1 MPRRP
6 GAPTED
12 RRNQILEGALKV
24 FAEKG
29 FKGATNKE
37 IADAAGGIS
46 PGLIYWYFASKE
58 DLLFALIE
66 NRVGPGG
73 IPVPIEHLTAFP
85 PEQVLP
91 MLAHYGLS
99 RLDNQDTINLFK
111 IFVGEAVRSEQ
122 IRTIANQHVNRL
134 METIANYLAAQMD
147 QGRMRRDDPLL
158 CAQTFL
164 AGLMAS
170 IIRRQFLGDAK
181 MLSYTTD
188 EIVNT
193 VVGIFLRGTRPD

>member
-6 GAPTED
+6 GPPPED
-12 RRNQILEGALKV
+12 RRRQILDAALKV

-29 FKGATNKE
+29 FKGATNQD
-37 IADAAGGIS
+37 IADAAGIS
-46 PGLIYWYFASKE
+46 PGLIYWYFDSKE
-58 DLLFALIE
+58 DVLFALIE
-66 NRVGPGG
+66 NRVSPGG
-73 IPVPIEHLTAFP
+73 FPVPFEHLTTFP

-99 RLDNQDTINLFK
+99 RLDNQDTFNLLRLFM
-111 IFVGEAVRSEQ
+111 GEAIRSEQ
-122 IRTIANQHVNRL
+122 IRAIANHHINRL
-134 METIANYLAAQMD
+134 LDTLAHYLAAQMD
-147 QGRMRRDDPLL
+147 QGKLRRDDPLL

-170 IIRRQFLGDAK
+170 MIRRQFLADPRL
-181 MLSYTTD
+181 LSYTAD

-193 VVGIFLRGTRPD
+193 VVGIFLRGMRPQ

>member
-6 GAPTED
+6 GPPTED

-29 FKGATNKE
+29 FKGATNQN
-37 IADAAGGIS
+37 IADAAHIS
-46 PGLIYWYFASKE
+46 PGLIYWYFHSKE

-73 IPVPIEHLTAFP
+73 FPVPIEHLTAFP

-111 IFVGEAVRSEQ
+111 LFAGEAIRSDQ
-122 IRTIANQHVNRL
+122 IRAIANQHINRL
-134 METIANYLAAQMD
+134 IETVANYLAAQME
-147 QGRMRRDDPLL
+147 QGKLRRDDPLL

-170 IIRRQFLGDAK
+170 IIRRQFLGDTK

-188 EIVNT
+188 EIVAT
-193 VVGIFLRGTRPD
+193 VVGIFLRGMRPD

>member
-1 MPRRP
+1 MPRKP
-6 GAPTED
+6 GPPNED

-29 FKGATNKE
+29 FKGSTNKN

-46 PGLIYWYFASKE
+46 PGLIYWYFKSKE

-66 NRVGPGG
+66 QRVAPGG
-73 IPVPIEHLTAFP
+73 FPVPIEHMQAFP

-111 IFVGEAVRSEQ
+111 IFVGEAVYSEH
-122 IRTIANQHVNRL
+122 IRAIANDNINRL
-134 METIANYLAAQMD
+134 LDTLSRYLAAQME
-147 QGRMRRDDPLL
+147 QGRLRRDDSLL

-164 AGLMAS
+164 ASLMATLV
-170 IIRRQFLGDAK
+170 RRRFLSDAK
-181 MLSYTTD
+181 MLSYPVD

-193 VVGIFLRGTRPD
+193 VVGIFLRGMQP